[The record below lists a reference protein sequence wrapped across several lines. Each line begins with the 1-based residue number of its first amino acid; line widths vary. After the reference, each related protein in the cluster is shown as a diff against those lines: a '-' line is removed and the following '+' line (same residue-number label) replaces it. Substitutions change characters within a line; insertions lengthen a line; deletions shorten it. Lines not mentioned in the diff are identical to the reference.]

1 MPGDPELKHGEVI
14 SIVYLKVLE
23 DQLPTLWKPSL
34 VFMQDNA
41 SIHTA
46 RVITNW
52 FKKCYGFRLRLGK
65 YV

>member
-1 MPGDPELKHGEVI
+1 MLKDLESKYEEVT
-14 SIVYLKVLE
+14 STVYLEVLK
-23 DQLPTLWKPSL
+23 DQLSTLWESDL

-52 FKKCYGFRLRLGK
+52 FKEQGIE
-65 YV
+65 VVE